1 MKKHVKAIFA
11 VAACLLAAFVLWT
24 VLVRVVDVQAIGPEG
39 SSVGFATLNGR
50 FHELTGVHLSLYD
63 ATDLLSVI
71 PLGIIAGFGLLGLI
85 QWIRRKSFL
94 KVDPDILALGGFY
107 VVVLAVFFLFEVL
120 AVNYRPVLIEGVLE
134 ASYPSSTTMLVLC
147 VMPTAMIVLGRRI
160 RHTALRASLLSVM
173 GVFTAFMLIGRVI
186 SAVHWLT
193 DIIGGILL
201 SAGLV
206 LLYVGVC
213 SAVSPKE
220 K

>member
-134 ASYPSSTTMLVLC
+134 ASYPSSTTLLVLC
-147 VMPTAMIVLGRRI
+147 VMPTAATQLWGRI
-160 RHTALRASLLSVM
+160 KGVILRRAAVWAI
-173 GVFTAFMLIGRVI
+173 GVFTVFMVLARLVSG
-186 SAVHWLT
+186 VHWLT
-193 DIIGGILL
+193 DIVGGILL
-201 SAGLV
+201 SGGLV
-206 LLYVGVC
+206 AGYEALR
-213 SAVSPKE
+213 
-220 K
+220 